1 MIERA
6 LRTQITERLRSFPA
20 VVILGARQ
28 VGKTTLA
35 RTFSNIYYDLEQA
48 EDRLRLDVQW
58 HDLIRSKEVVILDEA
73 QNDPSLFVRL
83 RSAIDDD
90 RKGNGRFMILG
101 SVSPGLMKA
110 VSEFL
115 TGRVALCELNP
126 VSLLEIPFDQEDMLW
141 FKGGYPDGGIL
152 QVGQFPVWQQNYL
165 QMLALRD
172 LPVWGMPARP
182 PMIGRFFRMLA
193 AGNGQAWNASQIGK
207 SLGVSY
213 HTVNS
218 YLDYLEEAYL
228 IRRLQPYYINIR
240 KRLVKSPKVF
250 WRDSGLLHNLLGVP
264 TMDDLL
270 VQPWVGASWE
280 GWVIEQILA
289 CLNILGLSF
298 DGPYHLRTTDGHELD
313 LVFRLGSVT
322 YAIEIKLSSSP
333 GTDDMKRLR
342 KAAEIIG
349 AEKQVLISRT
359 VQPVENEAV
368 MSTNL
373 RGFLNHLI
381 RDRAPI
387 IRSTTPSFHPKS

>member
-58 HDLIRSKEVVILDEA
+58 HELIQSKAIVILDEA

-90 RKGNGRFMILG
+90 RKRNGRFMILG

-110 VSEFL
+110 VSELL

-126 VSLLEIPFDQEDMLW
+126 VSLLELPFDQEDMLW

-152 QVGQFPVWQQNYL
+152 QMGQFPVWQQNYL

-240 KRLVKSPKVF
+240 KRLVKS
-250 WRDSGLLHNLLGVP
+250 
-264 TMDDLL
+264 
-270 VQPWVGASWE
+270 
-280 GWVIEQILA
+280 
-289 CLNILGLSF
+289 LNSF
-298 DGPYHLRTTDGHELD
+298 DYNRNYLT
-313 LVFRLGSVT
+313 
-322 YAIEIKLSSSP
+322 
-333 GTDDMKRLR
+333 
-342 KAAEIIG
+342 KASI
-349 AEKQVLISRT
+349 
-359 VQPVENEAV
+359 
-368 MSTNL
+368 
-373 RGFLNHLI
+373 
-381 RDRAPI
+381 
-387 IRSTTPSFHPKS
+387 